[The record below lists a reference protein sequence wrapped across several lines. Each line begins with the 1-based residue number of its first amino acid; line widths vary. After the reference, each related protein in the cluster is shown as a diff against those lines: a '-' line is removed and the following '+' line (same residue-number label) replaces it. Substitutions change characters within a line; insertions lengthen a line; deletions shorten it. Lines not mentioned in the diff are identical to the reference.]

1 MKYSITLINN
11 LTKEEYQYIDLI
23 DNNNGIFSLYY
34 SFEIDV
40 SNLIDGEYT
49 LYLYDEDNTL
59 IQTELVQIGDYIN
72 KNTSSTYNN
81 NKKYVTY
88 NG

>member
-59 IQTELVQIGDYIN
+59 IQTELVQIGDYVNKHNTSYN
-72 KNTSSTYNN
+72 KNN
-81 NKKYVTY
+81 KYVTY

>member
-72 KNTSSTYNN
+72 KNTSYTYNN

>member
-59 IQTELVQIGDYIN
+59 MQTELVQIGDYVN
-72 KNTSSTYNN
+72 KHNTSYNN